1 METKQAKEEII
12 SILKERKE
20 ELEEKYK
27 VKRIGVFGSFSRG
40 EEKEESDIDIL
51 VEFIEPVGFF
61 LFIDLENHLS
71 NLLGEKVD
79 LVTKNALKPIIKEK
93 ILSDTI
99 YAE

>member
-1 METKQAKEEII
+1 MEAKETKQEII

-40 EEKEESDIDIL
+40 EEKEDSDIDIL

-61 LFIDLENHLS
+61 LFIDLENYLS
-71 NLLGEKVD
+71 SLLGKKVD
-79 LVTKNALKPIIKEK
+79 LVTKNALKPIIKNK
-93 ILSDTI
+93 IITDTI